1 MKAHSKTVS
10 FRADQDLLK
19 RIDKESSQFDLSR
32 GAWVR
37 GIITSH
43 VFRDQEPREAE
54 IPDELQRSID
64 ETRLQLEE
72 LKLTLAKATLII
84 LSKVGDIPTDE
95 AREIVRSKLLKQ
107 EETKC

>member
-1 MKAHSKTVS
+1 MKTRSETIS

-19 RIDKESSQFDLSR
+19 RIDIESKQFELSR
-32 GAWVR
+32 ASWVR

-43 VFRDQEPREAE
+43 AFRDHEPRVAE
-54 IPDELQRSID
+54 IPEELQQTID
-64 ETRLQLEE
+64 EMRQQLEE
-72 LKLTLAKATLII
+72 LKMTLARATLII

>member
-1 MKAHSKTVS
+1 MKTHSETIS

-19 RIDKESSQFDLSR
+19 RIDMESRQFELSR
-32 GAWVR
+32 GSWVK

-43 VFRDQEPREAE
+43 AFRDHEPRVAE
-54 IPDELQRSID
+54 IPEELQRSID
-64 ETRLQLEE
+64 EMRQQLEE
-72 LKLTLAKATLII
+72 LKISLARATLII

-107 EETKC
+107 EEAKC